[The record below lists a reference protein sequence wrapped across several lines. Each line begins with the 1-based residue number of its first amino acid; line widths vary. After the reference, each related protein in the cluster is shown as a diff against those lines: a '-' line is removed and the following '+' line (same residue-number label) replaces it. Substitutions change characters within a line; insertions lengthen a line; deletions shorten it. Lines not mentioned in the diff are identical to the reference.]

1 MKNLTTFFFLSFM
14 IISTFEISA
23 QQDKQFI
30 RKVFDKS
37 LTEGSCYDDLQHL
50 CKKIGGRLSGSK
62 EAQKAVDWAFNTLNS
77 LGLDAVYKQEVWVPH
92 WERGEKEQAKIITG
106 RGGEIVVPICA
117 LGGSVATPI
126 DGIKAGV
133 VEVFTLDELKKI
145 GRKNIEGKF
154 VFFNRP
160 MDPKLIDTFHSYGGC
175 VDQRSSGAA
184 EAAPFGAVGVIVR
197 SMNLRLDDLPHTGT
211 QRYKEGV
218 RQIPT
223 AAISTNGAEQLSQV
237 MKKDPNIQFYMKMS
251 CKTHNDKLSHNVIGE
266 IKGTKYP
273 DEIILI
279 GGHLDS
285 WDTGEGA
292 HDDGAG
298 VVQSIEVLRLFKEM
312 NHQPERTIRCVL
324 WMNEENGARGALQY
338 AEMARKKGEKHLV
351 AIESD
356 RGGFTPRGFTVD
368 GINDAIKDR
377 GINRLK
383 SWEQLL
389 EPYNLH
395 KFEKGYGG
403 VDINYLKDQEVTLMG
418 YIPDPQRYF
427 DYHHAPNDNLEAV
440 NKRELELG
448 AASITSLVYL
458 LSKYGLE
465 DEK

>member
-1 MKNLTTFFFLSFM
+1 MTLQTQ
-14 IISTFEISA
+14 A
-23 QQDKQFI
+23 QEDDQII
-30 RKVFDKS
+30 RKIFDGA
-37 LTEGSCYDDLQHL
+37 LIEGGCYEDLRHL
-50 CKKIGGRLSGSK
+50 CKNIGGRLSGSK
-62 EAQKAVDWAFNTLNS
+62 EAQKAVEWAYNTLNR
-77 LGLDAVYKQEVWVPH
+77 LDLDSVYKQEVWVPH
-92 WERGEKEQAKIITG
+92 WERGEKEVAILYG
-106 RGGEIVVPICA
+106 RGGREFEVPICA

-126 DGIKAGV
+126 DGIKAGI
-133 VEVFTLDELKKI
+133 VEVFSLEELEKLGEEKL
-145 GRKNIEGKF
+145 KGKV

-160 MDPKLIDTFHSYGGC
+160 MDAKLIDTFHAYGGC

-184 EAAPFGAVGVIVR
+184 TSAPFGALAVIVR
-197 SMNLRLDDLPHTGT
+197 SMNLRLDDLPHTGV

-218 RQIPT
+218 RQIPA
-223 AAISTNGAEQLSQV
+223 AAISTNGAELMSR
-237 MKKDPNIQFYMKMS
+237 MLKKDATTEIFLKMS

-266 IKGTKYP
+266 IRGSKYP

-285 WDTGEGA
+285 WDVNEGA

-298 VVQSIEVLRLFKEM
+298 VVQSIEVLRLFKQM
-312 NHQPERTIRCVL
+312 KHAPERTIRCVL
-324 WMNEENGARGALQY
+324 WMNEENGAKGALAY
-338 AEMARKKGEKHLV
+338 ADMVKKKGEKHMV

-368 GINDAIKDR
+368 GANDAIKDR

-389 EPYNLH
+389 KPYDLH

-403 VDINYLKDQEVTLMG
+403 VDINFLKDQNVTLMG
-418 YIPDPQRYF
+418 YIPDSQRYF
-427 DYHHAPNDNLEAV
+427 DHHHAPNDVFEEV